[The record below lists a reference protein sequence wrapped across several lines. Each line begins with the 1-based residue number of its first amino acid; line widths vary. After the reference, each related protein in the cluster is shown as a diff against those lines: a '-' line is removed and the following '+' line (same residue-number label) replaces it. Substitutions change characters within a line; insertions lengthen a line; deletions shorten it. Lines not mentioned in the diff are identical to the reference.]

1 MGALSLYLQTI
12 LFNKASIELVSARL
26 SRLIK
31 LFDYNFCKIFT
42 LL

>member
-1 MGALSLYLQTI
+1 MGVLSLYLQTI

-26 SRLIK
+26 SHLIK